1 METIGFIL
9 FCVSVVVIVLGF
21 VFFKSGRVNKALK
34 ENFERNVQAK
44 KKEAAQPKTLAEA
57 VQKFGQAFDKVLL
70 NPNVNPD
77 KAWPELS
84 FTGNAAFDIACARAK
99 LGAKTEFDA
108 KWAPAVHGII
118 QPWEVERPT
127 RSTMRKLEA
136 AQRQRQALVN
146 ASDDD
151 FLLIAISYAL
161 IANEKLDLDLYSPNA
176 TNDLG
181 DSFGDSGSATPAYD
195 NDSSVR
201 HNSSDGYSSPDSGN
215 SGGFGGGSD
224 GGGGGGD

>member
-44 KKEAAQPKTLAEA
+44 KEATQSKRYAEA
-57 VQKFGQAFDKVLL
+57 VQKFGRAFDKVLL

-77 KAWPELS
+77 KAWPESS
-84 FTGNAAFDIACARAK
+84 FTGDVAFDIACKRAK

-161 IANEKLDLDLYSPNA
+161 IVNEKVDLDLYSPNA
-176 TNDLG
+176 TND
-181 DSFGDSGSATPAYD
+181 FGDSGSSTPAYD

-201 HNSSDGYSSPDSGN
+201 NNSSDGYSSPDSGN
-215 SGGFGGGSD
+215 SDGFGGGSD
-224 GGGGGGD
+224 GGGGGGGD

>member
-21 VFFKSGRVNKALK
+21 IFFKSGRVNKALK

-44 KKEAAQPKTLAEA
+44 KEATQSQRYAEA
-57 VQKFGQAFDKVLL
+57 VQKFGQGFDKVIL
-70 NPNVNPD
+70 NPKVDPD
-77 KAWPELS
+77 KAWPEMS
-84 FTGNAAFDIACARAK
+84 FTGNAAFNIACERAK
-99 LGAKTEFDA
+99 LGAKTEFDT

-118 QPWEVERPT
+118 EPWEVERPT
-127 RSTMRKLEA
+127 RSTLRKLEA

-161 IANEKLDLDLYSPNA
+161 IVNEKVDLDLYSPNA
-176 TNDLG
+176 TND
-181 DSFGDSGSATPAYD
+181 FGDSGSSAPAYD

-224 GGGGGGD
+224 GGGGGGCGD

>member
-9 FCVSVVVIVLGF
+9 FCVSVVVIVIGF

-57 VQKFGQAFDKVLL
+57 VQKLGQAFDKVLL

-77 KAWPELS
+77 KAWPESS
-84 FTGNAAFDIACARAK
+84 FTGEAAFDIACARAK

-127 RSTMRKLEA
+127 RSTLRKLEA

-161 IANEKLDLDLYSPNA
+161 IVNEKVDLDLYSPNA
-176 TNDLG
+176 TND
-181 DSFGDSGSATPAYD
+181 FGDSGSSAPAYD

-224 GGGGGGD
+224 GGGGGGCGD

>member
-44 KKEAAQPKTLAEA
+44 KEEAAQPKTLAEA

-77 KAWPELS
+77 KAWPESS
-84 FTGNAAFDIACARAK
+84 FTGEAAFDIACARAK

-127 RSTMRKLEA
+127 RSTLRKLEA

-146 ASDDD
+146 ALDDD

-161 IANEKLDLDLYSPNA
+161 IVNEKVGLDLYSP
-176 TNDLG
+176 TDRH
-181 DSFGDSGSATPAYD
+181 DRFDESGSLTPSYD
-195 NDSSVR
+195 NDFSSR
-201 HNSSDGYSSPDSGN
+201 NDGSGGYSSPDSGN

-224 GGGGGGD
+224 GGGGGGGD